1 MRADGFQYLHI
12 INEQYN
18 FFMISTKLPILSVDI
33 LFFQIFH
40 NLFKSQNWHEPK
52 LDVCDTLHSSIT

>member
-1 MRADGFQYLHI
+1 
-12 INEQYN
+12 
-18 FFMISTKLPILSVDI
+18 MISTKLPILSVDI